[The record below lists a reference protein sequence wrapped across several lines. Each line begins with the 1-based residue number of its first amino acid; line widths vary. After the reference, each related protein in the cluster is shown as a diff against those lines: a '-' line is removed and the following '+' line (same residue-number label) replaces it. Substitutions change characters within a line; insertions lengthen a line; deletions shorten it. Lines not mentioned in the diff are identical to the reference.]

1 MVKNLPAVQE
11 TQVQPLGWEDP
22 LKKEM
27 VTHSSALAGKS
38 HGQRSLAGCSPRGCK
53 ELDATMHGRTC
64 THMQE
69 YLVFQPH
76 LNQLHWFHVRSSFQL
91 VF

>member
-38 HGQRSLAGCSPRGCK
+38 HGQRSLAGYRPWVHK
-53 ELDATMHGRTC
+53 ESDMT
-64 THMQE
+64 E
-69 YLVFQPH
+69 
-76 LNQLHWFHVRSSFQL
+76 
-91 VF
+91 